1 VTTRGAA
8 DATAVVRS
16 AFAARGIVPRELHE
30 ARVSVED
37 AFVEMV
43 RTDERN
49 AAAAAAARGG
59 P

>member
-1 VTTRGAA
+1 MTTRGAG
-8 DATAVVRS
+8 DPTAVVRG
-16 AFAARGIVPRELHE
+16 AFAARGMVPRELRE
-30 ARVSVED
+30 TRVSVED

-49 AAAAAAARGG
+49 AARAAAARGA